1 MTTISPQMPP
11 SSPRRH
17 RPPREPKPK
26 RDRWKRMPMR
36 DANGDWAVII
46 EFRPVT
52 SPLVQERFAELAR
65 TLYQKWVVEP
75 PPYPCEPREIQP
87 AAEINPIYGA
97 IAATLP
103 ASPST
108 STTSL
113 PSESTHV

>member
-1 MTTISPQMPP
+1 
-11 SSPRRH
+11 
-17 RPPREPKPK
+17 
-26 RDRWKRMPMR
+26 MPMR

-75 PPYPCEPREIQP
+75 PPYSCQPREVQP
-87 AAEINPIYGA
+87 AAEINLIYGA

-103 ASPST
+103 ASPVFT
-108 STTSL
+108 SPLS
-113 PSESTHV
+113 SESTHV